1 VRELQR
7 QGNPNIVIALAG
19 NKSDLA
25 SKRKVEP
32 DEARQ
37 YAEENNIMFMET
49 SAKTASNVNELFVQI
64 ARKLPKQQQP
74 EKPGTT
80 AAQGVKLN
88 EPKPDAKSSCSGSC

>member
-64 ARKLPKQQQP
+64 ARKLPKQQQQD
-74 EKPGTT
+74 KPSGS
-80 AAQGVKLN
+80 ANIKVN
-88 EPKPDAKSSCSGSC
+88 EPKQDAKANNCSGSC